1 MTSSSNLILTNAVPD
16 SVATVTYQIIDNK
29 KKTVKLT
36 VAEGGSVSH
45 PVNPADSPWTVSA
58 IINGMDMLS
67 AGSMTASQVIPQPNA
82 TINCTVYD
90 LICLLDVKSSG
101 TGGQSE
107 PKSVLDMGRT
117 WGDVGGDPD
126 AETSA
131 DAKTLN
137 FAMQA
142 QKQTQWC
149 WAAVSASV
157 ADYYGTAGFTQC
169 DLATW
174 AASTRGVANANC
186 CKDGSSSDCNKPF
199 TLDTALKHVGHLN
212 AMTDGASTLPKVQ
225 SEIDGKHP
233 LGVRVGWTGGGGHFL
248 VIDGYDTTVADPK
261 IALADPFYGPSV
273 VAFNTFP
280 AHYQGGAVWS
290 HSYTTK

>member
-45 PVNPADSPWTVSA
+45 PVNPADSPWAISA
-58 IINGMDMLS
+58 LINGTDKGGGNS
-67 AGSMTASQVIPQPNA
+67 NTATQTISQPNA
-82 TINCTVYD
+82 MINCTID
-90 LICLLDVKSSG
+90 TLTCRLDVQASDVAG
-101 TGGQSE
+101 RGE
-107 PKSVLDMGRT
+107 PTSVLDHGST
-117 WGDVGGDPD
+117 WGEAGDP
-126 AETSA
+126 ESEVLK

-137 FAMQA
+137 FAMQP

-157 ADYYGTAGFTQC
+157 ATYYGSDDFTQC

-199 TLDTALKHVGHLN
+199 TLDTALTHVGHLN
-212 AMTDGASTLPKVQ
+212 AMTEGASTLPAVQ
-225 SEIDGKHP
+225 GQIDGKHP

-273 VAFNTFP
+273 VVFNTFP